1 MSRPLRK
8 KLFLSAMALSLIAGG
23 FIGIQVLGNSDAIAQ
38 MGGEMPPMPVPVAEI
53 AQKPVQ
59 IWKEFSARLTA
70 VDFVEIRPQV
80 SGLIEQVHFTDGQVV
95 NQGDLL
101 YTIDQRPYQ
110 AAVAQAKA
118 DLNAAYSDN
127 TYAKKELERAEEL
140 IKTGALSRQVYDQ
153 RTNAVKSAASQ
164 IAAAAAR
171 VKSAEVDLD
180 NSQIKA
186 PITGRISRSEI
197 TQGNLVNAGS
207 APLLTTIV
215 SDKEI
220 YADFELDEQT
230 YLKYIRNNKSATVE
244 AEQSVPVRMQLANDD
259 KWYEGQIKSFDN
271 RINSSSG
278 TIRARSIFANDD
290 SALLPGMFTRVQV
303 GSPSDENR
311 ITISEKA
318 IGTDQNRK
326 FVYVVGNDGTAQ
338 YRAVQLGDS
347 VGGERI
353 VLSGLEP
360 GEKVIIDG
368 LMKVRPGAKVQ
379 PMSPQQLEKMKAQM
393 AGGGAPAAAPAA
405 PAEEP
410 APAPA
415 PAPAQE
421 PAVEE
426 APAKAAPAEEPV
438 SQNDNN
444 DAAPESG
451 SEKTSSLL
459 RSGSTSQGLNLRLG
473 FNETQAGE

>member
-1 MSRPLRK
+1 MSRPFRK

-23 FIGIQVLGNSDAIAQ
+23 FIGIQVLGNSDAVAQ
-38 MGGEMPPMPVPVAEI
+38 MSGEMPPMPVPVTEVTP
-53 AQKPVQ
+53 KPVE

-70 VDFVEIRPQV
+70 VDYVEIRPQV

-95 NQGDLL
+95 KEGDQL

-140 IKTGALSRQVYDQ
+140 IKTGALSRQVFDQ
-153 RTNAVKSAASQ
+153 RTSAVKAAASQ
-164 IAAAAAR
+164 IAAASAR

-197 TQGNLVNAGS
+197 TQGNLVNAAS

-215 SDKEI
+215 SDKDI

-230 YLKYIRNNKSATVE
+230 YLKYIRNNKSATIE
-244 AEQSVPVRMQLANDD
+244 TEQAVPVRMQLANDK
-259 KWYEGQIKSFDN
+259 KWYEGQIQSFDN
-271 RINSSSG
+271 RINPSSG
-278 TIRARSIFANDD
+278 TIRARAIFTNDD

-303 GSPSDENR
+303 GSPSDENS
-311 ITISEKA
+311 ITITEKA

-326 FVYVVGNDGTAQ
+326 FVYVVGSDGTAQ

-353 VLSGLEP
+353 VTSGLEA

-379 PMSPQQLEKMKAQM
+379 PMSPEQLEQMKAQM
-393 AGGGAPAAAPAA
+393 AGGGAAPAGGA
-405 PAEEP
+405 PATETVPEQ
-410 APAPA
+410 AT

-421 PAVEE
+421 PTVEE
-426 APAKAAPAEEPV
+426 APPAAEPAEPTSENESNDVAPV
-438 SQNDNN
+438 SSL
-444 DAAPESG
+444 EG
-451 SEKTSSLL
+451 SSLL
-459 RSGSTSQGLNLRLG
+459 RSGSTSESLNLRLS
-473 FNETQAGE
+473 FDQTQAGE